1 MPDQQGLQSLDY
13 NHHTARQCAGITN
26 TGDMTHKEIAQALTK
41 ARGIYYQTSEPPT
54 FEDLLEMVEEADN
67 ALADSFGRYD
77 HVTIQAVV
85 RKMLKEADSASR
97 ICANPH
103 TI

>member
-1 MPDQQGLQSLDY
+1 
-13 NHHTARQCAGITN
+13 
-26 TGDMTHKEIAQALTK
+26 MTHKEIAQALTK

-54 FEDLLEMVEEADN
+54 FEDLLTMVEEADN
-67 ALADSFGRYD
+67 ALSDTFGSYD

-85 RKMLKEADSASR
+85 RKMLTNNDSASR

>member
-1 MPDQQGLQSLDY
+1 MRPTQ
-13 NHHTARQCAGITN
+13 TN
-26 TGDMTHKEIAQALTK
+26 KGDMTHKEIAESLTK
-41 ARGIYYQTSEPPT
+41 ARGIYYQTGEPPT
-54 FEDLLEMVEEADN
+54 FEDLLEMVEEADV
-67 ALADSFGRYD
+67 ALADTFGSYD

-85 RKMLKEADSASR
+85 RKMLTKNDSASR

>member
-1 MPDQQGLQSLDY
+1 
-13 NHHTARQCAGITN
+13 
-26 TGDMTHKEIAQALTK
+26 MTHKEIAESLTK
-41 ARGIYYQTSEPPT
+41 ARGICHFTNEPPT
-54 FEDLLEMVEEADN
+54 FEDLLEMVEEADV
-67 ALADSFGRYD
+67 ALADTFGSYD

-85 RKMLKEADSASR
+85 RKMLKENDSASR